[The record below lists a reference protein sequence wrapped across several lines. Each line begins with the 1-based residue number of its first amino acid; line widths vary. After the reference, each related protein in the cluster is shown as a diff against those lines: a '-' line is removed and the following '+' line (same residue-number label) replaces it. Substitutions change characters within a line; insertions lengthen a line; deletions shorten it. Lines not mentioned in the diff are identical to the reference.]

1 MKRVLVTGGNGQLA
15 QAIFSIKDEFS
26 NIEFFFK
33 TSQELDITNQD
44 LIKSFFEDNSF
55 DFVINTA
62 AYTAVDKAESE
73 PEKAY
78 EVNALG
84 TKFLA
89 EETAKQNI
97 PFIHISTDYVFDGTQ
112 SIPRL
117 ETDQTNPIGVYG
129 QTKLEGENFALNANP
144 KTIIIRTAWV
154 YSRFGNNFVKTML
167 RLFNE
172 REKIGV
178 INDQI
183 GSPTNAVDL
192 AKVIV
197 NIIENEQLVFG
208 IFNFSNEGECS
219 WFDFASKIKSL
230 VNSPIKINPI
240 PTSAYPTPAK
250 RPAYSLLDKTKIKE
264 VYGLDILDW
273 ETSLETELKHL
284 V

>member
-26 NIEFFFK
+26 DIEFFFK
-33 TSQELDITNQD
+33 TSQELYITNQD
-44 LIKSFFEDNSF
+44 LVKSFFEDNSF

-73 PEKAY
+73 QEKAY

-112 SIPRL
+112 PIPRL

-129 QTKLEGENFALNANP
+129 QTKLEGENFALDANP

-172 REKIGV
+172 REEIGV

-219 WFDFASKIKSL
+219 WFDFASKIKSE